1 MTLPAPQCNAWIAH
15 TQTLLLSYRQLL
27 GHELIA
33 RSGDPTDEA
42 ERLFAAPFVVLS
54 HGLQADPIL
63 NYGNQTALDLWE
75 VTPEQLL
82 ALPSRLTAE
91 PTNRD
96 ARERFLEETKRKG
109 FVTGYRG
116 VRIST
121 TGRRFEIE
129 NATIWNLSDAAGQP
143 LGQAATFATW
153 TLIE

>member
-54 HGLQADPIL
+54 HGTQADPIL
-63 NYGNQTALDLWE
+63 NYGNQAALDLWE

-82 ALPSRLTAE
+82 VLPSRMTAE
-91 PTNRD
+91 PANRE
-96 ARERFLEETKRKG
+96 ARARFLEETKRKG

-116 VRIST
+116 VRISG
-121 TGRRFEIE
+121 TGRQFEIK
-129 NATIWNLSDAAGQP
+129 NATIWNLFGEEGEP
-143 LGQAATFATW
+143 LAQAATFATW
-153 TLIE
+153 TMIE